1 MPDYNIA
8 MGVQVPDA
16 MKSISG
22 MLNFAGQA
30 QNLQRGA
37 VELQRSRATLQPDI
51 DRAIAEA
58 SRSGTE
64 AGVSARTAQPRI
76 TAAEQEAKQQE
87 LATNLAQFKLT
98 GEYAQRA
105 RDIGNQLVSDPDVVN
120 GNVKGII
127 PKIIAA
133 RQMMI
138 ESGVPADVAEVN
150 ASHLLTSAAADPKN
164 FRQVLLN
171 SIQAGVG
178 AGGQSTNIRP
188 NGVAVSNNQQ
198 TQVVE
203 TNPFSPT
210 PVGTAIPGTTQQLQ
224 VPPTATTVTAGGQP
238 AYVGPRP
245 AGNTAG
251 PIPAGNPPGL
261 ELAAAGTAD
270 TVNKDWAQTA
280 QAASTAA
287 QDVGVLQNIKK
298 YAPGAITGV
307 ETDRRS
313 YLTGLAGL
321 IGMDPEQMART
332 DTDLLAKNANMIALA
347 GGNTDLARTL
357 AESANPNTKMTPQAI
372 QSAADQ
378 VIAQRQLS
386 IAKQRFLQPFKALN
400 DPGAYTKALAE
411 WNTIADPRVLQV
423 KDMPA
428 EELGRMKAAMSPGEQ
443 VEFRKKIV
451 RMKELGILG
460 D

>member
-1 MPDYNIA
+1 MPDYNVA

-16 MKSISG
+16 MKNISG

-30 QNLQRGA
+30 LDVQKKR
-37 VELQRSRATLQPDI
+37 ETLE
-51 DRAIAEA
+51 AGIAEA
-58 SRSGTE
+58 RARSSQAQTE
-64 AGVSARTAQPRI
+64 AGVSAATAQPRI
-76 TAAEQEAKQQE
+76 TSHEQAAKQAE
-87 LATNLAQFKLT
+87 IRSNLDQFKLT

-120 GNVKGII
+120 GNVQGIL
-127 PKIIAA
+127 PKILQA

-138 ESGVPADVAEVN
+138 ESGVPAAVAEVN
-150 ASHLLTSAAADPKN
+150 ASHLITAAAADPKN

-178 AGGQSTNIRP
+178 AGGQATNIRP

-198 TQVVE
+198 TKVVE
-203 TNPFSPT
+203 TNPFSPN
-210 PVGTAIPGTTQQLQ
+210 PVGSTVPGTEQQLQ
-224 VPPTATTVTAGGQP
+224 VPPTAPTVTAGGQP

-245 AGNTAG
+245 AGTGGA
-251 PIPAGNPPGL
+251 PIAAGNAPGF
-261 ELAAAGTAD
+261 EASVAGTAD

-313 YLTGLAGL
+313 YLTGLGGL

-347 GGNTDLARTL
+347 GGNTDLARQL

-386 IAKQRFLQPFKALN
+386 ISKQRFLQPFKAMN
-400 DPGAYTKALAE
+400 DPNGYTKALAE
-411 WNTIADPRVLQV
+411 WNSIADPRVLQV
-423 KDMPA
+423 KDMSA
-428 EELGRMKAAMSPGEQ
+428 DELGRMKASMSAGEQ
-443 VEFRKKIV
+443 AEFRKKIV
-451 RMKELGILG
+451 RMKELGIIHE
-460 D
+460 